1 MYITEQE
8 HPGTTCITAPAAP
21 ARDPEPDRTPPPGIC
36 TTAPDPP
43 GICTTALDAESDPAP
58 DRRPPEG
65 LCSYLLRDAPEAE
78 CGVGARDPHRCVT
91 IVGASGKKQTPEY
104 GLLGRLQ
111 PMPGGLGAPDV
122 YLNTHDPFCFVTVG
136 VQGSGKSHSL
146 SVVLESCVLHVADEL
161 KRATD
166 DALRLRRPMTSLV
179 FHYDQNQRNG
189 CEAIGVVEPSDGLRA
204 FVARMQRGAGA
215 APLEPPALPRDKM
228 LVLVSPSNFQERKA
242 FYAQTYGPT
251 VRVEP
256 LLFSWS
262 KLSAKQLKCLM
273 RINAGDNQL
282 YVSTMLSL
290 LRGFQRQQ
298 RRPPFAAFCSQI
310 EKKCAFAGQNGP
322 LRQRLA
328 LLEALMQ
335 ESAINQAFHG
345 IGGDLCA
352 MEEGMLVV
360 ADLTDPLLSPDEA
373 NGIFEV
379 LLDQFRSDH
388 VCGGTGGGKLLVLD
402 EAHRY
407 VSGADSDGLS
417 RSIVDA
423 VRLMRHEGLRV
434 AISTQSPKVLAP
446 ELLEL
451 VSLMLIHR
459 FHSEDWFQYLKSKVA
474 LPPAG
479 FDCIRELATGQALVF
494 AAAQSAVPLAQ
505 CSSTPLLLS
514 VRARFTRDL
523 GASVINSGCPRT
535 PCARTCNEDQGDCP
549 ETAATSVGRLGAAG
563 ATSKTAPRVQGAK
576 THEDKMQNR
585 DKMQKWLSLIVENLE
600 KAGGHPLALED
611 VGNPTAGGVARPAGL
626 AKHIKLHHVLAL
638 HAQKHGLVLTKE
650 SVALA

>member
-1 MYITEQE
+1 MQQQYAWDILGPHISSGASQE
-8 HPGTTCITAPAAP
+8 DRSAMCITAADARK
-21 ARDPEPDRTPPPGIC
+21 RDPIQEC
-36 TTAPDPP
+36 N
-43 GICTTALDAESDPAP
+43 PA
-58 DRRPPEG
+58 EG
-65 LCSYLLRDAPEAE
+65 LGSYLLRDAPKAA
-78 CGVGARDPHRCVT
+78 CGVGASDPHRRFT
-91 IVGASGKKQTPEY
+91 LVGDGGRKQTPEY
-104 GLLGRLQ
+104 GLLGRLETRQ
-111 PMPGGLGAPDV
+111 GFSGGPDV

-146 SVVLESCVLHVADEL
+146 SVILESCVLHVADEL

-189 CEAIGVVEPSDGLRA
+189 CEAIGVVEPSDGLCA
-204 FVARMQRGAGA
+204 FVAGMQRDASA
-215 APLEPPALPRDKM
+215 APLDAPTLPHDKM
-228 LVLVSPSNFQERKA
+228 LVLVSPSNFHERKA
-242 FYAQTYGPT
+242 FYRQTYGPK
-251 VRVEP
+251 VQVKP

-273 RINAGDNQL
+273 RINEGDNQL

-298 RRPPFAAFCSQI
+298 RRPAFAAFCTQI
-310 EKKCAFAGQNGP
+310 EQTCSLSSQNGP

-335 ESAINQAFHG
+335 ESAINQEFDG
-345 IGGDLCA
+345 IGGDLCGIQ
-352 MEEGMLVV
+352 EGMLVV
-360 ADLTDPLLSPDEA
+360 ADLTDSLLSPEEA

-388 VCGGTGGGKLLVLD
+388 VCGSTEGGKLLVLD

-459 FHSEDWFQYLKSKVA
+459 FHSQDWFQYLKSKVA
-474 LPPAG
+474 LPAAG
-479 FDCIRELATGQALVF
+479 FDIIRELATGQALVF
-494 AAAQSAVPLAQ
+494 AAGQSVVPFAEH
-505 CSSTPLLLS
+505 SSTPLVLS

-523 GASVINSGCPRT
+523 GASVTNSGCSRT
-535 PCARTCNEDQGDCP
+535 KCGSICNEDKGGWS
-549 ETAATSVGRLGAAG
+549 EMAATCVTTPSARRLGAAA
-563 ATSKTAPRVQGAK
+563 ATSKTAPAVQAEKTQGANK
-576 THEDKMQNR
+576 HQDMQQEG
-585 DKMQKWLSLIVENLE
+585 KVQEWLSRIVEHLQ
-600 KAGGHPLALED
+600 KAGGKPVALGQLA
-611 VGNPTAGGVARPAGL
+611 NPGAAGVARPEGL
-626 AKHIKLHHVLAL
+626 AKKIKLRNVLAA
-638 HAQKHGLVLTKE
+638 HAKTHGLVLTKMSVALPPK